1 MKHCEMTKKEISNDV
16 FDALPIE
23 VRESKLTI
31 NQKKILNVLFNYSTL
46 DKSIENGSFFIS
58 NEQLLKEAELEYP
71 TQLQRVLSF
80 LITNKFIER
89 IAGTRSLKNNTSI
102 ASTYKINS
110 NELIEYCVKH
120 PQKTTKKGNVSK
132 GNGVKNV
139 TDATVIDELR
149 QEIELLKV
157 RIKKLE
163 MGNSNGNGN
172 EITNVT
178 TDIDIDPEI
187 NKKYNIHVNI
197 PEVINKNKFKK
208 HDVNNINIDN
218 SDEIFLNNFMKVDN
232 INVDNSNTD
241 TKNLRIEEKINLNN
255 DNGMNEERVNEM
267 NNIINSNET
276 YMNTSTLEEM
286 LETQAL
292 DDNQAFNTFSSF
304 KNNEINYSKPE
315 QERYSRLFDKCKSQI
330 EIWMKTHEYSCIS
343 MFDAYFKAIED
354 MNNEN
359 LISVKQW
366 DAAQRYLFQ
375 RFKNL
380 RIGYNNYIQN
390 KNKTISSNE
399 VSECNIPRPPRQNDQ
414 MEEVV

>member
-1 MKHCEMTKKEISNDV
+1 M

-46 DKSIENGSFFIS
+46 DKSIENGSLFIS
-58 NEQLLKEAELEYP
+58 NEQLLKKAELEYP

-120 PQKTTKKGNVSK
+120 PQKPIKKGNVSK

-139 TDATVIDELR
+139 TDVTVIDELR
-149 QEIELLKV
+149 KEIELLKV
-157 RIKKLE
+157 RINKLE

-172 EITNVT
+172 KITNVT
-178 TDIDIDPEI
+178 TDTDIDPEI
-187 NKKYNIHVNI
+187 NKKNIFLSNTIGIYTGTNI
-197 PEVINKNKFKK
+197 NTGYNKNKFIK
-208 HDVNNINIDN
+208 HDVNNINTGN
-218 SDEIFLNNFMKVDN
+218 SDDQ
-232 INVDNSNTD
+232 
-241 TKNLRIEEKINLNN
+241 TKDLRIEENINLNN
-255 DNGMNEERVNEM
+255 ENEMNEERVNEM
-267 NNIINSNET
+267 NNIINSNKT
-276 YMNTSTLEEM
+276 YMNTPTLEEI

-304 KNNEINYSKPE
+304 KNKETNYSKPE
-315 QERYSRLFDKCKSQI
+315 QERYQRLFNKCKSQI
-330 EIWMKTHEYSCIS
+330 EIWMKTHEYSCVS
-343 MFDAYFKAIED
+343 MFDAYFKAIKY
-354 MNNEN
+354 MNDEN
-359 LISVKQW
+359 LLSVKQW
-366 DAAQRYLFQ
+366 NAAQRYLFQ

-380 RIGYNNYIQN
+380 RNGYNNYIQN

-399 VSECNIPRPPRQNDQ
+399 VSEFNTPQPPQQQNDQ
-414 MEEVV
+414 IEEVV

>member
-1 MKHCEMTKKEISNDV
+1 MTKKEISNDV

-46 DKSIENGSFFIS
+46 DKSIENGLFFIS

-89 IAGTRSLKNNTSI
+89 IAGTRSLKNNTSS
-102 ASTYKINS
+102 ASTYTINT
-110 NELIEYCVKH
+110 NILIDYCEKH
-120 PQKTTKKGNVSK
+120 PQKTTKKGNVSMGNVSK
-132 GNGVKNV
+132 GNVSMGNVSMGNGVENV
-139 TDATVIDELR
+139 TDVTVIDELR
-149 QEIELLKV
+149 KEIELLKV
-157 RIKKLE
+157 RINKLE

-172 EITNVT
+172 KITNVT
-178 TDIDIDPEI
+178 TDIDTDID
-187 NKKYNIHVNI
+187 NN
-197 PEVINKNKFKK
+197 NKFIN
-208 HDVNNINIDN
+208 NNINIDKT
-218 SDEIFLNNFMKVDN
+218 DEIFLSNFMKVDN
-232 INVDNSNTD
+232 INVDNSNTGSE
-241 TKNLRIEEKINLNN
+241 NLRIEENNNLND
-255 DNGMNEERVNEM
+255 DNEMNEERMNEM
-267 NNIINSNET
+267 NNINNSNEKDI
-276 YMNTSTLEEM
+276 NTPTLEEI

-292 DDNQAFNTFSSF
+292 DDNQVFNTFSSF
-304 KNNEINYSKPE
+304 KNKETNYSKPE
-315 QERYSRLFDKCKSQI
+315 QDRYQRLFNKCKSQI
-330 EIWMKTHEYSCIS
+330 EIWMKTHEYSCVSI
-343 MFDAYFKAIED
+343 FDSYFKAIQD
-354 MNNEN
+354 MNDQH

-390 KNKTISSNE
+390 KNKTISSNK
-399 VSECNIPRPPRQNDQ
+399 VSECKNPQPPRQQNDQ